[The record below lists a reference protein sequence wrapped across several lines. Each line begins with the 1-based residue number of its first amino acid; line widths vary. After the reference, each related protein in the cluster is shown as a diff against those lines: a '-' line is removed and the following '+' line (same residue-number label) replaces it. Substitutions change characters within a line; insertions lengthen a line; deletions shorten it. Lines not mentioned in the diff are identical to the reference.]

1 MNKCYSREVAGM
13 TIRKMTLDDY
23 EAVYGLWFGTPGM
36 GLNDVDDSRA
46 GIDKYLRRN
55 PDTCFVAE
63 EDGRVVGAVLSGH
76 DGRRALIYHLAV
88 REDHQNR
95 GIGEKLLDEA
105 LRALRDE
112 GILKVALV
120 VLSNN
125 EKGNAFWEKNGFAD
139 RKDLVYRNRQIGEFN
154 GFHT

>member
-1 MNKCYSREVAGM
+1 M
-13 TIRKMTLDDY
+13 TIRKMTSTITKRFTGSGSVRP
-23 EAVYGLWFGTPGM
+23 EWGLMMSMIPGP
-36 GLNDVDDSRA
+36 DRQIFAAKSRH
-46 GIDKYLRRN
+46 LLCRRG
-55 PDTCFVAE
+55 
-63 EDGRVVGAVLSGH
+63 GRRVIGAVLRH

-95 GIGEKLLDEA
+95 GIGNFSTKLSG
-105 LRALRDE
+105 RRDE

-125 EKGNAFWEKNGFAD
+125 EKGNAFWEKMVAD

>member
-1 MNKCYSREVAGM
+1 M

-23 EAVYGLWFGTPGM
+23 VAVYGLWFGTPGM

-46 GIDKYLRRN
+46 GIDKYLRRI

-125 EKGNAFWEKNGFAD
+125 EKGNAFWEMNGFAD

>member
-1 MNKCYSREVAGM
+1 
-13 TIRKMTLDDY
+13 
-23 EAVYGLWFGTPGM
+23 M

-55 PDTCFVAE
+55 PDTCFVAVE
-63 EDGRVVGAVLSGH
+63 YGRIVGAVLSGH

-88 REDHQNR
+88 QKDHERQ
-95 GIGEKLLDEA
+95 GIGGELLDNV
-105 LRALRDE
+105 LRALHEE
-112 GILKVALV
+112 GIQKVALV

-125 EKGNAFWEKNGFAD
+125 KKGNAFWEKNGFPK
-139 RKDLVYRNRQIGEFN
+139 REDLIYRNRQIGEFN

>member
-1 MNKCYSREVAGM
+1 MM
-13 TIRKMTLDDY
+13 IRKMTIDDY
-23 EAVYGLWFGTPGM
+23 EAVYRLWVTTPGM

-46 GIDKYLRRN
+46 GIDKYLGRN

-63 EDGRVVGAVLSGH
+63 EEGRVVGAVLSGH

-88 REDHQNR
+88 QEDFQR
-95 GIGEKLLDEA
+95 CGIGEKLLDEV

-112 GILKVALV
+112 GIQKVALV
-120 VLSNN
+120 VLGNN
-125 EKGNAFWEKNGFAD
+125 VKGNAFWEKNGFTD
-139 RKDLVYRNRQIGEFN
+139 RKDLIYRNRQIGEFN

>member
-1 MNKCYSREVAGM
+1 MM
-13 TIRKMTLDDY
+13 IRKMTIDDY
-23 EAVYGLWFGTPGM
+23 EAVYRLWLGTPGM

-63 EDGRVVGAVLSGH
+63 EDGQIVGAVLSGH

-88 REDHQNR
+88 REDMQR
-95 GIGEKLLDEA
+95 KGIGKKLLDELLIA
-105 LRALRDE
+105 HQEE
-112 GILKVALV
+112 GIQKVALV
-120 VLSNN
+120 VLRNN
-125 EKGNAFWEKNGFAD
+125 EKGNAFWEKQGFAN

-154 GFHT
+154 GFHTQ